1 MNDIVCVEGRHLIE
15 RRDQCNAIVYVV
27 AAEFPMLLQH
37 ILTLSGTWPS
47 TLMQEFVRRHLQY
60 HARTLAPI

>member
-27 AAEFPMLLQH
+27 SSEFPMLLQH
-37 ILTLSGTWPS
+37 ILTLSWTWPS
-47 TLMQEFVRRHLQY
+47 TQEFVRRHLQY
-60 HARTLAPI
+60 HAITLAPI